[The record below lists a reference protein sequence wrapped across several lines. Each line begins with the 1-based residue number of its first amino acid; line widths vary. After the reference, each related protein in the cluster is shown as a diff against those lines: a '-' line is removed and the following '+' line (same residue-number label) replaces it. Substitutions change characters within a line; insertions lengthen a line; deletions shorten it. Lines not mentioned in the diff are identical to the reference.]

1 MKHIFI
7 INPTA
12 GVKNSF
18 NLIKE
23 EVEKLQDIDY
33 VIYET
38 KAKGDA
44 ISYVKNYLSNNSR
57 ELCRF
62 YACGGDGTLFEV
74 INGAVGFP
82 NAEVSCVPIGSGND
96 FLKYFGNTEAFKNI
110 SDLVNGNTLCIDL
123 LKINDT
129 YVTNVF
135 NIGFDSRVVVKQ
147 AKIKRWPLMTG
158 KSAYN
163 LSVFLSLFGKLSWK
177 SKLYIDDELIYD
189 GKMTLAAIAN
199 AKCYGGGYYCCPK
212 ALVDDGLL
220 DVCFVKKVSVITF
233 AKLVKKY
240 KAGLHVDDPKI
251 GKYLIYK
258 QGRKV
263 KLEIE
268 KVLPYSADGEIEYT
282 NNATLEIV
290 DKCVKFV
297 IPKTIIYKQK

>member
-44 ISYVKNYLSNNSR
+44 ISYVKNYLRENIN

-74 INGAVGFP
+74 INGVVGFS

-110 SDLVNGNTLCIDL
+110 SDLVNGSTVSIDL

-189 GKMTLAAIAN
+189 GK
-199 AKCYGGGYYCCPK
+199 
-212 ALVDDGLL
+212 
-220 DVCFVKKVSVITF
+220 
-233 AKLVKKY
+233 
-240 KAGLHVDDPKI
+240 
-251 GKYLIYK
+251 
-258 QGRKV
+258 
-263 KLEIE
+263 
-268 KVLPYSADGEIEYT
+268 
-282 NNATLEIV
+282 
-290 DKCVKFV
+290 
-297 IPKTIIYKQK
+297 